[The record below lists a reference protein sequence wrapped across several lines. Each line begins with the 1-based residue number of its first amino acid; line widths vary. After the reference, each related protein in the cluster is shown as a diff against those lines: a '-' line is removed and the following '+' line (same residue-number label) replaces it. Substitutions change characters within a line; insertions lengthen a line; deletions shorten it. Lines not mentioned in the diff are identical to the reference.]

1 MTYRIGIDAGSKT
14 LKLVVLDEAGTV
26 VYDAYMRHRANIA
39 RTLGEAIHDLNWR
52 HGPVDALIAMTG
64 SAAIEVARVL
74 GIPEERL
81 KAVVQEVVATTH
93 AVRTLE
99 PDADVVIELGGED
112 AKIIYLDER
121 PEQRMNATC
130 AGGTGGFIDTIAYMP
145 VQDFGNAFSTFVAQN
160 YGAEKRDRIRTGTH
174 WAVFWVVLFCLVIGG
189 LVCLLAPRLMAAFVG
204 GDAAEVIAIGT
215 GYLRIEAAFYLGIGI
230 LFLLYGYFRAVNRPA
245 VSVVLT
251 ICSLG
256 TRVLLAYT
264 LSALPALGVNGIWIA
279 IPIGWFLAD
288 ATGILLWRREG
299 KSAKTP

>member
-52 HGPVDALIAMTG
+52 HGPVDASIAMTG

-74 GIPEERL
+74 GIPF
-81 KAVVQEVVATTH
+81 VQEVVATTH

-130 AGGTGGFIDTIAYMP
+130 AGGTGGFIDTIAYMLDMRSS
-145 VQDFGNAFSTFVAQN
+145 QMSQLAFGASRSYPIASRCAVFAQTDVRRCSTPARARPISPRASSTPSCARRCRGLPAGVPSA
-160 YGAEKRDRIRTGTH
+160 ATSSS
-174 WAVFWVVLFCLVIGG
+174 WAVRSSTCRTSSMRFAGRSGFRH
-189 LVCLLAPRLMAAFVG
+189 AMASSRR
-204 GDAAEVIAIGT
+204 T
-215 GYLRIEAAFYLGIGI
+215 R
-230 LFLLYGYFRAVNRPA
+230 
-245 VSVVLT
+245 
-251 ICSLG
+251 ICSPSRVRRCSRM
-256 TRVLLAYT
+256 TRGD
-264 LSALPALGVNGIWIA
+264 SAA
-279 IPIGWFLAD
+279 IP
-288 ATGILLWRREG
+288 
-299 KSAKTP
+299 SS